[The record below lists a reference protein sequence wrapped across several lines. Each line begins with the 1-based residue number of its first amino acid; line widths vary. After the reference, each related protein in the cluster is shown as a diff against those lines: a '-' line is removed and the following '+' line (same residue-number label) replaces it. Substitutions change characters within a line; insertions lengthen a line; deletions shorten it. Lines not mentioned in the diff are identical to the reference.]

1 VVDVYRRLCSVTLT
15 LERLR
20 EATGLNIVVAM
31 LQFGVMNDE
40 LARRNM
46 QRFAVDVMPHL
57 RD

>member
-1 VVDVYRRLCSVTLT
+1 VVNVYRRIRSVTLT